1 MTDRNESTQTAGIG
15 VGTVPE
21 DSLTTNTIIPSRYV
35 PHLSEFYPIVNN
47 TPLPS
52 MLDASSTVASSDKS
66 SAISNDHD
74 HQNNHPRNRHHRGPA
89 SIRSSA
95 TSMIN
100 DLQTLITRRDV
111 QLTHET
117 MNQLHKTSQQLAH
130 SLAQVSQHASDMAM
144 QLENFARLKGCNDK
158 TAEKF
163 MNASGLFHLLGN
175 HEVIMCD
182 LIHSCLGDDLVDL
195 MDEFRVRGKKLQN
208 AFSAKCKEQSQK
220 LKIQEKFNNKFSKQ
234 NVRNLISYRE
244 SLNNLQLQL
253 DQFEMLKIDYY
264 NDSYRLVESYCSKV
278 LDKLACIARAQ
289 VEISENIARKGWA
302 GGGLD
307 ELLIDADDPF
317 MQRELASSPA
327 SAIRGV
333 IPLTPNGEHDDIS
346 NIGSTGVHSIQENT
360 ILSQFRDT
368 ETYSSDESSKNHSI
382 HSTSYPNGHA
392 QHTPT
397 RRSVRLHTGNEDDS
411 TVKSNNYINTISGGD
426 TSRGSSGSNA
436 YNSPTPRNSGNGS
449 SVHVSDTGRQSS
461 AEDSRN
467 SSNSNSNGSNNNH
480 SKNSIPASNYSNSAE
495 MLEQQ
500 EANEQNGP
508 ISKLSPGDTQ
518 EAAVP
523 GLRRN
528 RLLIN
533 QAGDMIKIQQNDRR
547 DSYTENMSLDDS
559 FALPV
564 TSRFNGA
571 NFSEEEGNGEH
582 TEGRNDDKGD
592 EQDEAKETD
601 NEDTLNKTEV
611 NQLVE
616 GDGTKD
622 GEENEVGE
630 GVEVE
635 AETEQPEDR
644 ENDSSHIDH
653 SNTDTSQTN

>member
-1 MTDRNESTQTAGIG
+1 MTDQNENTQAAGVG
-15 VGTVPE
+15 AGTVPE
-21 DSLTTNTIIPSRYV
+21 DPLTTNTIIPSRYV

-66 SAISNDHD
+66 STISTDHD
-74 HQNNHPRNRHHRGPA
+74 HQHRDNHPRNRHHRGPA

-117 MNQLHKTSQQLAH
+117 MNQLHRTSQQLAH
-130 SLAQVSQHASDMAM
+130 SLAQVSHHASDMAI

-175 HEVIMCD
+175 HELIMCD

-208 AFSAKCKEQSQK
+208 EFSAKCKEQSQK

-317 MQRELASSPA
+317 MQRDLTSSPE

-333 IPLTPNGEHDDIS
+333 IPQTLNGEHDDIS
-346 NIGSTGVHSIQENT
+346 NIGSAGENT

-382 HSTSYPNGHA
+382 HSSSYPNGHV

-397 RRSVRLHTGNEDDS
+397 RRSVRLHTGNGEDS
-411 TVKSNNYINTISGGD
+411 TVKSNNHISTISSGD
-426 TSRGSSGSNA
+426 VSRGSNGSNA
-436 YNSPTPRNSGNGS
+436 CNSPTPCNSRGGS
-449 SVHVSDTGRQSS
+449 NVHVSDTGRQSS

-467 SSNSNSNGSNNNH
+467 SSNSNNYNRSKSSIAASKHSN
-480 SKNSIPASNYSNSAE
+480 PAE
-495 MLEQQ
+495 MQEQQ
-500 EANEQNGP
+500 NQQQETNEQNELT
-508 ISKLSPGDTQ
+508 SKPSSGDTQ
-518 EAAVP
+518 EAAMP
-523 GLRRN
+523 ELRKN

-533 QAGDMIKIQQNDRR
+533 QAGDMIEVQQSDRR

-564 TSRFNGA
+564 TNHFSRA
-571 NFSEEEGNGEH
+571 SFSEEEGN
-582 TEGRNDDKGD
+582 EGHVEGCNSEGDK
-592 EQDEAKETD
+592 QDKAKETD
-601 NEDTLNKTEV
+601 NEDTSNKVEV
-611 NQLVE
+611 NRPVE
-616 GDGTKD
+616 GDQNKD
-622 GEENEVGE
+622 GKENEV
-630 GVEVE
+630 EVKAEEQAE
-635 AETEQPEDR
+635 AAVETEQTGDL
-644 ENDSSHIDH
+644 ENDGNHVD
-653 SNTDTSQTN
+653 NNDAGAPQTN